1 MRIKRIVPGLKNSQR
16 IRVILNGIG
25 FVTTVQD
32 ANNMPFT
39 SQNTAVHVALNRLVD
54 ATKKKANGIGTSVT
68 VYDHKM
74 ARQEFAIQIDLL

>member
-16 IRVILNGIG
+16 VRVILNGIG
-25 FVTTVQD
+25 FITTVQD

-39 SQNTAVHVALNRLVD
+39 SQNTAVFVALNRLVSQK
-54 ATKKKANGIGTSVT
+54 TSGIGTSVT

-74 ARQEFAIQIDLL
+74 VRQEFDVQIDLM